1 MGGEGRGPR
10 AGTSGGVRPPVMSP
24 RPPEFRPSAFVLLI
38 LREAVYE
45 VAMFFLGAVLA
56 FSLAFLLLGASQP

>member
-1 MGGEGRGPR
+1 MTP
-10 AGTSGGVRPPVMSP
+10 P
-24 RPPEFRPSAFVLLI
+24 RPPEFRPSAFVLLV

-56 FSLAFLLLGASQP
+56 FSLAFLLLGATNP